1 MNKQILDLTLLNKP
15 KTCVYCETKE
25 EARMFL
31 NASGFTKRFCEKEA
45 IYTLV
50 SIHGGSGFGFTVG
63 ARHWW
68 KDNGFKIY
76 NFNDLLVDSPKRG
89 EETMRK
95 TTYKIKKPITGQA
108 IIEAR
113 ACKTQ
118 LNKALKVI
126 GYSDKVIWDK
136 AFEDICLVGDGW
148 ISWLLKEGFIEKRDT
163 LDYSKP
169 IIAQDPDGDKYLLIP
184 QIKKLFGQAS
194 IKAYPIVSYAT
205 FVNLYCAF
213 PTLHLHC
220 QLLELSHHHYQTLKL
235 PLRSH

>member
-184 QIKKLFGQAS
+184 QIKKGCYEIAGYNWLNLNKHSYNSNVFFAS
-194 IKAYPIVSYAT
+194 PEEALRCYR
-205 FVNLYCAF
+205 
-213 PTLHLHC
+213 
-220 QLLELSHHHYQTLKL
+220 HYKIRNVDLTGI
-235 PLRSH
+235 